1 MPSITKTK
9 TKSFVRSP
17 SQEPEELSVTEQAKT
32 TLIETF
38 VEVMMPLD
46 SMSEYEQ
53 MFEMMIHRLEPFFK
67 SEDEVDADET
77 ITTLTDE
84 ILASEKK
91 IAKLEAALKKAKAKA
106 KATATTATTD
116 KPKAKSRSKTKSGG
130 ERAANNY
137 SSFMALLK
145 YMEQA
150 PEVSGF
156 ELVAD
161 PQFAATAIKS
171 KERYEEHL
179 DAIMHDGQTLHG
191 QTVTLKQAYDAITA
205 AGSKEQCVDPM
216 FKNAAVRTAILWAMI
231 PAEDRPRLVD
241 LGRAAELCR

>member
-1 MPSITKTK
+1 MPSNTKKITKTAPVSSRVLVALK
-9 TKSFVRSP
+9 
-17 SQEPEELSVTEQAKT
+17 E
-32 TLIETF
+32 TLAE
-38 VEVMMPLD
+38 
-46 SMSEYEQ
+46 
-53 MFEMMIHRLEPFFK
+53 RL
-67 SEDEVDADET
+67 SEDMDLTTFEPMIAAMLERLSEEKLIKPDADADSDSDSDSEEA
-77 ITTLTDE
+77 IEALTADN
-84 ILASEKK
+84 LA
-91 IAKLEAALKKAKAKA
+91 LEAKVAELQASLKKAKTAA
-106 KATATTATTD
+106 APKATL
-116 KPKAKSRSKTKSGG
+116 KASKSKSKSKTKSGG

-231 PAEDRPRLVD
+231 PAEERPRLVD